1 MNLQFLLQ
9 KRHNMNDF
17 ISLWGDLFDL
27 LKEFK
32 NTPQDNEWHAE
43 GDVHIHTDMVIDETY
58 NIIEN
63 EAKHLSDNDKIAL
76 IMSACLHDICKPTTT
91 KEKELF
97 GKIRVVAPKHEEYGI
112 NYLFY
117 RLNEIIDDENLFNT
131 IISLVG
137 FHQIPKLLVVK
148 DQTKE
153 KYFNLARKCSLELIY
168 YLELA
173 DMRGRTCV
181 DKEEQIE
188 YLDFFKSYSED
199 YGLWKTTAYQAEKD
213 FIFSELNGYDEVT
226 KNYVFLEFCRKFED
240 KTIFTPEEEIA
251 RSYQYRDNYSHLVL
265 LCGIS
270 GIGKST
276 LINNK
281 YNDYHLISLDNI
293 RENLLGSRTNHSKE
307 RKVLDTAKQILKEKL
322 AKKENIVWD
331 ATNYRR
337 DFRKVPLG
345 LGFNYGAF
353 TQIELLNKSKSTIIK
368 QNKERQLTVP
378 DFVIDKQIDKFEV
391 PYLEEAHLINL
402 NYGDK

>member
-1 MNLQFLLQ
+1 MNFSFLLQ
-9 KRHNMNDF
+9 KRHFVNDF
-17 ISLWGDLFDL
+17 ISIWGEIFDL

-43 GDVHIHTDMVIDETY
+43 GDVHIHTDMVLSETY

-63 EAKHLSDNDKIAL
+63 EAEHLSDKDKIAL
-76 IMSACLHDICKPTTT
+76 ILSALLHDISKPTTT

-97 GKIRVVAPKHEEYGI
+97 GKLRVVAPRHEEEGI

-117 RLNEIIDDENLFNT
+117 RLNEIVEDEKLFNT

-137 FHQIPKLLVVK
+137 YHQVPKLLVVK
-148 DQTKE
+148 DADKE
-153 KYFNLARKCSLELIY
+153 KYFNLARKCDLELIY

-173 DMRGRTCV
+173 DMRGRTCT
-181 DKEEQIE
+181 DKNEQIE
-188 YLDFFKSYSED
+188 YLEFFKSYSED
-199 YGLWKTTAYQAEKD
+199 FGLWQNTPYLKEKE
-213 FIFSELNGYDEVT
+213 FIFSELSDYSEQT

-240 KTIFTPEEEIA
+240 RTIFTPEEEIA

-276 LINNK
+276 LIQSE
-281 YNDYHLISLDNI
+281 YNDYNLISLDNI
-293 RENLLGSRTNHSKE
+293 REEILGSRMNHSQE

-331 ATNYRR
+331 ATNYRK

-353 TQIELLNKSKSTIIK
+353 TQIELLNKPKSVIIK
-368 QNKERQLTVP
+368 QNKERQNSVP
-378 DFVIDKQIDKFEV
+378 DFVIDKQIKKFEV
-391 PYLEEAHLINL
+391 PSIQETHLLNL
-402 NYGDK
+402 RYRE